1 MIRNVLKRFH
11 QRFDPTLLKPLKT
24 SSPASLFHTA
34 TKTLAQAPK
43 LNFVSNDLVEESE
56 WKWRVKEEK
65 NECSLVDNKEECVVQ
80 KISHPWPEWVNL
92 MKYLLKKGYFDGA
105 EGNPFENGDLGAKEC
120 NVLRTACLNFGRDRF
135 ELLRFLSRN
144 DIGVT
149 VALGCP
155 SLDRKVVNSGK
166 RLRAHV
172 GIDEGNVCSS
182 CNLRGDCDR
191 AFVKAREDEGGRTVD
206 VMRIIL
212 TYGLDPIIG
221 SVQNKP
227 CINKKVKESVISLLR
242 EIVEQ
247 STNEEDSNRPDT
259 TKVLIGQVIHN
270 PRDKGKVDVLMKPGD
285 WLCPKCNFNNFA
297 RNIKCLRC
305 DSFFEERI
313 KQLQE
318 DNNHLPL
325 KKGDWI
331 CIKCNFLNF
340 AKNTRCFL
348 CKEKPP
354 KRHLN
359 PGEWECDSCN
369 YINFRRNM
377 VCLKCDHRRPKVLN
391 ASNSSDQPQH
401 EDKDYPKNSRMT
413 FVRRLGDSSDKS
425 SMFSGRKNRNKDSPM
440 WRFGEDRV
448 EDRNYL
454 NTSNGHSQSIDF
466 SIAGG
471 KAKLPEPRKREAAA
485 KNELLNRWESE
496 SDDELGSSDI
506 NSTDDED
513 MSEWFGNGKNER

>member
-11 QRFDPTLLKPLKT
+11 QRFDPTLLKPQKT
-24 SSPASLFHTA
+24 SSPTSLLHTG
-34 TKTLAQAPK
+34 TKTLAQASK
-43 LNFVSNDLVEESE
+43 LNFVSNNLDEKSE

-65 NECSLVDNKEECVVQ
+65 DEFSLVNNKEECVVQ
-80 KISHPWPEWVNL
+80 VSHPWPEWVNL
-92 MKYLLKKGYFDGA
+92 MKWLLKKGYFDGA
-105 EGNPFENGDLGAKEC
+105 ERNPFENGDLGAKEC

-135 ELLRFLSRN
+135 DLLRFLSPK

-149 VALGCP
+149 VAVGCP
-155 SLDRKVVNSGK
+155 SLDRKVINSGK

-191 AFVKAREDEGGRTVD
+191 AFVNAREDEGGRTVD
-206 VMRIIL
+206 IMRIIL

-227 CINKKVKESVISLLR
+227 CINKNVKESVLRLLR

-247 STNEEDSNRPDT
+247 STEEEFNRPDT
-259 TKVLIGQVIHN
+259 TKVLIGQIVHN
-270 PRDKGKVDVLMKPGD
+270 PRDKGKVDVPMKPGD

-305 DSFFEERI
+305 DSFCEERI

-331 CIKCNFLNF
+331 CIKCNILNF

-354 KRHLN
+354 KRHLKT
-359 PGEWECDSCN
+359 GEWECDSCN

-401 EDKDYPKNSRMT
+401 EDKDYPKNRIVN
-413 FVRRLGDSSDKS
+413 FVRHHGSDKS
-425 SMFSGRKNRNKDSPM
+425 LPFSGRKNRNKDSPT
-440 WRFGEDRV
+440 WRFTEDRV

-466 SIAGG
+466 PIAGG
-471 KAKLPEPRKREAAA
+471 KAELPEARRREAA

-496 SDDELGSSDI
+496 TDDELGSSDSK
-506 NSTDDED
+506 STDDDDD
-513 MSEWFGNGKNER
+513 MAEWFGNGKNER